1 MEKPGRTS
9 PAKEKLARKGGPF
22 EESAGVASWI
32 FGGLI
37 LLFLMLIVFV
47 DIDPI
52 KFPIVR
58 FLMAL
63 SAGFFATFF
72 VGGIILNGTLRGIAF
87 SAAGGI
93 ALFILIQFVFDPF
106 QVLPTRSSTALPG
119 PIPAA
124 TQSPAATQPPAVT
137 QSPSAT
143 PTQQPESTPPRDRTV
158 STPVGATSE
167 NQATPSNIDVG
178 ETLRRGEG
186 LNQSGNPRNKLQ
198 ALDLFRTT
206 IKRPGCDDNARTL
219 LKEADDAYGSQNY
232 DTAFEKYRAVL
243 RLCQNK

>member
-9 PAKEKLARKGGPF
+9 PAKEKLARKGRPF
-22 EESAGVASWI
+22 EESAGIASWI

-72 VGGIILNGTLRGIAF
+72 VGGIILHGTLRGIAF

-106 QVLPTRSSTALPG
+106 QVLPARSSTALPG

-124 TQSPAATQPPAVT
+124 TQSPPATQTPAVT
-137 QSPSAT
+137 HSPSAT
-143 PTQQPESTPPRDRTV
+143 PTEPSESTSHRDRTV
-158 STPVGATSE
+158 STEVV
-167 NQATPSNIDVG
+167 ATPNNKATPPSPDVG
-178 ETLRRGEG
+178 ETLKRGEG
-186 LNQSGNPRNKLQ
+186 WNQSGNPRDKQ
-198 ALDLFRTT
+198 KALDLFRTT
-206 IKRPGCDDNARTL
+206 IKRPGCDDNARNL
-219 LKEADDAYGSQNY
+219 LKEADDAYANQNY
-232 DTAFEKYRAVL
+232 DTAFERYKAVL

>member
-9 PAKEKLARKGGPF
+9 QAKDSLAKKGRPF

-37 LLFLMLIVFV
+37 LLFLMLIVLV

-72 VGGIILNGTLRGIAF
+72 VGGVILNGTLRGIAF

-106 QVLPTRSSTALPG
+106 QVLPARSSTASPG
-119 PIPAA
+119 PTPAA
-124 TQSPAATQPPAVT
+124 TQSPPATQPPAAA

-143 PTQQPESTPPRDRTV
+143 PTQQPESTPHRDRPV
-158 STPVGATSE
+158 STRVV
-167 NQATPSNIDVG
+167 ATPDNEATPPNADVG
-178 ETLRRGEG
+178 ETLKRGEG
-186 LNQSGNPRNKLQ
+186 WNQSGNPRDKQ
-198 ALDLFRTT
+198 KALDLYRT
-206 IKRPGCDDNARTL
+206 KVRQSGCGRFAPDL

-232 DTAFEKYRAVL
+232 DSAFEKYRAVL
-243 RLCQNK
+243 RRCQNK